1 MLRKKQTLASA
12 VISVMAAVA
21 PDATAFSQDL
31 ITDQGLSLDVA
42 PLGAKG
48 ALMKHRAE
56 PS

>member
-31 ITDQGLSLDVA
+31 ITDQGLSVDVA
-42 PLGAKG
+42 LLGAKG
-48 ALMKHRAE
+48 ALTKHRAE